1 MKLRVYVWGVIFA
14 AVFSWVAAFRFLP
27 ISDWRLVLPL
37 VVALG
42 VLSFMAEWLAF
53 KVPFGGTV
61 SLSFAANYA
70 AVLLGGPL
78 AGAAVSLIGGAL
90 TPQDIVERKPLSRIL
105 FNGAQISLAALVSG
119 GVFLLVGG
127 VPLLYAPEAGQVAT
141 GWLLSALLVAPIQ
154 AGVNLSLV
162 AGAIS
167 LSSEAPFRETWI
179 GILKLYA
186 VSLFGL
192 TLLGLVLAQLLAV
205 SSIPG
210 MLLIVVPFVVAR
222 QTFEVYRQQ
231 EEAYRET
238 VKSLVTALEAKDPY
252 TRGHSERVAWYA
264 RQVADEVGLTQQQV
278 ERIEWAALLHD
289 IGKVA
294 IKTATLTK
302 PGRLTAE
309 EYAQVQDHPSIAVN
323 LLSGIDFLDDIVP
336 LIAAHH
342 ERPDGQGYPAGI
354 QGDALPDGARIL
366 AVADCFDAMTSTRA
380 YRAAMDY
387 DAAWAEMHRSS
398 GTQLDPAYVDALRRR
413 VDKGTLSRM
422 LDGVANA

>member
-14 AVFSWVAAFRFLP
+14 AAFSWAAAFRLSP

-53 KVPFGGTV
+53 RVPFGGTV

-90 TPQDIVERKPLSRIL
+90 TPQDIAERKPPSRVL

-119 GVFLLVGG
+119 GVFLLAGG
-127 VPLLYAPEAGQVAT
+127 VPLLSASETGQVAT

-154 AGVNLSLV
+154 AGVNLFLV

-167 LSSEAPFRETWI
+167 LSRGAPFRETWM
-179 GILKLYA
+179 GILKLYS

-205 SSIPG
+205 SGIPG

-264 RQVADEVGLTQQQV
+264 RQVADEVGLSQPQV

-309 EYAQVQDHPSIAVN
+309 EYVQVQDHPSIAAN
-323 LLSGIDFLDDIVP
+323 ILSGIDFLDDIIP

-342 ERPDGQGYPAGI
+342 ERPDGRGYPAGI

-387 DAAWAEMHRSS
+387 DAAWAEMDRSS

-413 VDKGTLSRM
+413 VERGTLSRL